1 MKNLASAD
9 NVSNDTLKYEG
20 VADLDGINYNQSK
33 TIDILIQRSSASAF
47 TGFIFAK
54 PAQLSAEVT
63 STTLTTKCLMVHLIL
78 ITIHVSGI
86 RMVCI

>member
-1 MKNLASAD
+1 MAKRVAISNLNA
-9 NVSNDTLKYEG
+9 
-20 VADLDGINYNQSK
+20 K

-63 STTLTTKCLMVHLIL
+63 STTLTTKM
-78 ITIHVSGI
+78 SNG
-86 RMVCI
+86 